1 MAFLETAWNM
11 VTFFEGGII
20 IKEYLD
26 ENRAKVNGVMSNQKT
41 LIIID
46 NSSRFDFLWVSLL
59 HQ

>member
-1 MAFLETAWNM
+1 M